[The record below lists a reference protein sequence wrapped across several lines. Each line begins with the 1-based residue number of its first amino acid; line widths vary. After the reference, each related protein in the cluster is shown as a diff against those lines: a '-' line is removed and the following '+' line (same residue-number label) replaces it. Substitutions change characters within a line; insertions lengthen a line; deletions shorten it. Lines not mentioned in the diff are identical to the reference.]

1 MTTSRLLERLERGPL
16 LLDGAMG
23 TQLQRA
29 GLEPGA
35 CGEAWNVD
43 APERVVAIQRAYVEA
58 GAECLLSNTFGASR
72 IMLERHDEAE
82 RVTAINGAGV
92 TLAREAFGGAGRGY
106 VLGDIG
112 PFGGLMEPLGDVTE
126 ARVNE
131 AFVEQARALVDA
143 GADAILVETQT
154 SLEELEIGIR
164 AARDAG
170 APAIIGSMAFDRTY
184 DGEDARTMMGIGPET
199 AARFMQEQGVDVLG
213 LNCGTNVD
221 ADMARQ
227 IVERYRT
234 ESDLPVLAQPN
245 AGQPVLENLQAVYKE
260 PPEEMAEGIL
270 HLLEAG
276 VAMVGGC
283 CGSTPEHIR
292 LFRTKLDDYLAR
304 RP

>member
-170 APAIIGSMAFDRTY
+170 APAIIGSMTFDRTY

-270 HLLEAG
+270 HLLESG